1 MRKIVEIWGT
11 KSSILGL
18 LLEILPFLPTGV
30 SHNHIIQSKYALTSS
45 NQTYILTNTH
55 FRGYW
60 RVFGMQLS
68 SFWSTSPKIYDSW
81 PQISPLL
88 PTTASYNHINQLKY
102 VLISSNQTYLLI
114 TTHFSQ
120 YKRVFGMLLS
130 DFWSSSPKID
140 DCWPQISP
148 ILPTTASYNHIN
160 QLNYVLTASNQTYL
174 LITTH
179 FSQYKRV
186 FGVLLSDF
194 WSTSPKIDD
203 SWPQISPILPTT
215 ASYNNIN
222 QLKYVLTSSNQT
234 YLLITTHFSR
244 YRRVF
249 GKLLSEFWSTSP
261 KIVIFGP
268 KFHLFCS
275 REIHI
280 MISISRNMF

>member
-1 MRKIVEIWGT
+1 M
-11 KSSILGL
+11 
-18 LLEILPFLPTGV
+18 
-30 SHNHIIQSKYALTSS
+30 NQSKYALHSS

-140 DCWPQISP
+140 DCWPQISL
-148 ILPTTASYNHIN
+148 ILLNRDSYNDIN
-160 QLNYVLTASNQTYL
+160 QS
-174 LITTH
+174 
-179 FSQYKRV
+179 
-186 FGVLLSDF
+186 
-194 WSTSPKIDD
+194 
-203 SWPQISPILPTT
+203 
-215 ASYNNIN
+215 
-222 QLKYVLTSSNQT
+222 KYVLTSSNQT
-234 YLLITTHFSR
+234 YLLISIHFSR
-244 YRRVF
+244 YRWF
-249 GKLLSEFWSTSP
+249 LGKLLSEFWSTSQI
-261 KIVIFGP
+261 IVLFGP

-275 REIHI
+275 LELHI
-280 MISISRNMF
+280 II